1 MKVRI
6 EGKGMTESKPSEK
19 VDISLEQLRDIAF
32 LSRLEVEDE
41 RLEELRSDMLALLN
55 YFKQIEEL
63 PTDDLEPMAHPL
75 ELANVFL
82 EEGTRCPAGPDELVQ
97 NALEVDKERRIV
109 VPRVVE

>member
-1 MKVRI
+1 
-6 EGKGMTESKPSEK
+6 MTEPKRSEK
-19 VDISLEQLRDIAF
+19 IEISLEQLRDIAF

-41 RLEELRSDMLALLN
+41 RLEELRSDLLALLN

-63 PTDDLEPMAHPL
+63 PTEDVEPMAHPS

-82 EEGTRCPAGPDELVQ
+82 EEGVRCPAEPDELVQ
-97 NALEVDKERRIV
+97 NALEVDKERRVV

>member
-1 MKVRI
+1 
-6 EGKGMTESKPSEK
+6 MTEPKRSERI
-19 VDISLEQLRDIAF
+19 DISLEQLRDIAF

-41 RLEELRSDMLALLN
+41 RLEELRSDLLALLN

-63 PTDDLEPMAHPL
+63 PTDDVEPMAHPL

-82 EEGTRCPAGPDELVQ
+82 EEGVRCPAEPDELIQ
-97 NALEVDKERRIV
+97 NALEVDGERRVV

>member
-1 MKVRI
+1 
-6 EGKGMTESKPSEK
+6 MTEPKRSERI
-19 VDISLEQLRDIAF
+19 DISLEQLRDIAF

-41 RLEELRSDMLALLN
+41 RLEELRSDLLALLN

-63 PTDDLEPMAHPL
+63 PTDDVEPMAHPL

-82 EEGTRCPAGPDELVQ
+82 EEGVRCPAEPDELIQ
-97 NALEVDKERRIV
+97 NALEVDGERRVI